1 MTSPSEPAN
10 ESPDWMLRNH
20 ISKGN
25 MVTVDC
31 DPPIAAQHVAVFRF
45 DKLQLV
51 LSEVMVYG
59 KFYFKYDFEKKL

>member
-1 MTSPSEPAN
+1 MTSPSDPAKD
-10 ESPDWMLRNH
+10 SSDWILSNH

-31 DPPIAAQHVAVFRF
+31 DPPIKAQHVAVFRF
-45 DKLQLV
+45 DQLELA

-59 KFYFKYDFEKKL
+59 KFHSK

>member
-10 ESPDWMLRNH
+10 ESPDWILRSH

-25 MVTVDC
+25 MGTVDY
-31 DPPIAAQHVAVFRF
+31 DPPIKAQHVAVFRF
-45 DKLQLV
+45 DQLELA

-59 KFYFKYDFEKKL
+59 KFYSK